1 MKKVPPYLRLERLMD
16 SLSAELAQCSD
27 EEIQEICDELR
38 FKLDMKGSL
47 AFLGVK
53 GHVFPYRYWVLAPP
67 DEDPTRFPDQDPDDD
82 PSGVSRRQ

>member
-1 MKKVPPYLRLERLMD
+1 MKKAPPNVRLERLMD

-27 EEIQEICDELR
+27 EEIQQICDELR

-53 GHVFPYRYWVLAPP
+53 GLVFPYRYWVLPQP
-67 DEDPTRFPDQDPDDD
+67 DEDPTQFPEPDDD
-82 PSGVSRRQ
+82 DPPGVSRRQ